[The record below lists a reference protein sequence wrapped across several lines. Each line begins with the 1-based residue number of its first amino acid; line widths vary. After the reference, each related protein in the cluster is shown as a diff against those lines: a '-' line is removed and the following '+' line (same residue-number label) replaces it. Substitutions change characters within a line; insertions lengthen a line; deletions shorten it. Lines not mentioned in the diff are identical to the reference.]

1 MISNIFKKLARTL
14 ITLTAVLGLSVAI
27 WAQAEQPTEV
37 APEKTA
43 KQVEA
48 NAATVADS
56 AKPTSIPSADL
67 TAKTAPESVVPSPKA
82 APVDFSSK
90 LVSPSK
96 KQTSDNSDWQVA
108 FSPYLYMTGLSG
120 TIGARGREAEIDLSF
135 GDIIDNFKFG
145 IMGTLD
151 VKKGRF
157 VVLSDVLWLKLDK
170 ERETP
175 GDLYSSSQLGVNMFM
190 FDTEAGYR
198 VYESEEGSFDV
209 LGGFRM
215 MSVETNLNF
224 RSGILPGFDV
234 SERKTWA
241 TPVFGVRGLVNVS
254 PKVFLNGKFDIGG
267 GLGADFT
274 DQIYLGGGYRFTK
287 SIALVGGWRYL
298 KTDYDDSEG
307 FLFDTSMNGIMV
319 GARFSF

>member
-1 MISNIFKKLARTL
+1 MISEIFKKLARIS
-14 ITLTAVLGLSVAI
+14 ITLTAVFGLSSAI
-27 WAQAEQPTEV
+27 WAQAEPAAESTL
-37 APEKTA
+37 ATTA

-48 NAATVADS
+48 NVADS
-56 AKPTSIPSADL
+56 ATPASVPLAEL
-67 TAKTAPESVVPSPKA
+67 TAKVTPDRDVPAAKAPA
-82 APVDFSSK
+82 VDFSSK

-96 KQTSDNSDWQVA
+96 KQTSDDSDWQVA

-120 TIGARGREAEIDLSF
+120 TIGARGRQAEIDLSF
-135 GDIIDNFKFG
+135 GDVIDNFKLG

-157 VVLSDVLWLKLDK
+157 VVLSDVMWLKLDK

-175 GDLYSSSQLGVNMFM
+175 GDLYSSSQLGVNMFV
-190 FDTEAGYR
+190 FDAEAGYR
-198 VYESEEGSFDV
+198 VYESEKGSFDV

-224 RSGILPGFDV
+224 RTGILPGFDV

-241 TPVFGVRGLVNVS
+241 TPVFGVRGLANVS

-274 DQIYLGGGYRFTK
+274 DQIYLGGGYRLTN